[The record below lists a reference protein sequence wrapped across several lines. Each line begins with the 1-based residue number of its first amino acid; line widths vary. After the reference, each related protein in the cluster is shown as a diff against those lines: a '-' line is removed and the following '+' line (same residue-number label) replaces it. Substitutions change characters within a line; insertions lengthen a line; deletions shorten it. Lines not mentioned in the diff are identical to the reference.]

1 MPAAK
6 KGEIRRVVGVGE
18 GGDGIPD
25 ELAAVREAADRQE
38 QVPRRQMVQGV
49 VLLSIDPKLVLLFL
63 VVVVLFGFLWWFLI
77 VCGVGCATLR
87 VLIW

>member
-6 KGEIRRVVGVGE
+6 KGDIRRVVGVGE

-49 VLLSIDPKLVLLFL
+49 VLLSIDPKLVFCFLLLLYFL
-63 VVVVLFGFLWWFLI
+63 DFFG
-77 VCGVGCATLR
+77 GS
-87 VLIW
+87 

>member
-25 ELAAVREAADRQE
+25 EHAAVREAADRQE

-49 VLLSIDPKLVLLFL
+49 VLLSIDPKLVFCFLLLLYYLDF
-63 VVVVLFGFLWWFLI
+63 FG
-77 VCGVGCATLR
+77 GS
-87 VLIW
+87 

>member
-49 VLLSIDPKLVLLFL
+49 VLLSIDPKLVFCFFLLLYYLDF
-63 VVVVLFGFLWWFLI
+63 FG
-77 VCGVGCATLR
+77 GS
-87 VLIW
+87 

>member
-49 VLLSIDPKLVLLFL
+49 VLLSIDPKLVFCFLLLLYYLDF
-63 VVVVLFGFLWWFLI
+63 FG
-77 VCGVGCATLR
+77 GS
-87 VLIW
+87 